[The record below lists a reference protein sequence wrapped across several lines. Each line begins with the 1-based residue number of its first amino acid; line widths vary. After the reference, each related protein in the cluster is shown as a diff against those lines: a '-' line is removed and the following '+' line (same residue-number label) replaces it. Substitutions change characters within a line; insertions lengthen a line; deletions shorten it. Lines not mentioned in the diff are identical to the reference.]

1 MLNTNVDEI
10 MYTNGKVSGIR
21 SGNEQAKAPLI
32 ICDPSYVQTIKKVKP
47 IGKIIRVICIMDH
60 QIPNTNDAT
69 SCQIILPQKQLGRQN
84 GKIIYYFLTL
94 CYRYLHF
101 YGEFSSCCVC

>member
-69 SCQIILPQKQLGRQN
+69 SC
-84 GKIIYYFLTL
+84 
-94 CYRYLHF
+94 
-101 YGEFSSCCVC
+101 